1 MYCRARE
8 RSGGESSTSRRS
20 PIANTKSQK
29 RFRFVCVVLLC
40 CFVACCFPLSCDG
53 ILCVV
58 STNEPHTI
66 LRVTVINQD
75 AASSQLQGELA
86 DNRTAEIFLLK
97 MYAATHTTR
106 DENFLSMRIIES
118 SGSSSTVGKSSRAL
132 LGYVRTAALE
142 PASCIYEKATIA
154 SQNSLREVSHDMT
167 NDNDTTAV
175 RMMQDL
181 SFRDLRVLDHHF
193 DGDDIHSII
202 VRKGC
207 ILITSDP
214 FRAVI
219 MADRLI
225 VILPSNV
232 KACDN
237 MNDILA
243 MFESCF
249 TGEQLQ
255 FLVTP
260 SVPLSR
266 CFCSLR

>member
-1 MYCRARE
+1 
-8 RSGGESSTSRRS
+8 
-20 PIANTKSQK
+20 
-29 RFRFVCVVLLC
+29 
-40 CFVACCFPLSCDG
+40 
-53 ILCVV
+53 
-58 STNEPHTI
+58 
-66 LRVTVINQD
+66 
-75 AASSQLQGELA
+75 
-86 DNRTAEIFLLK
+86 
-97 MYAATHTTR
+97 MYAATHSTR

-142 PASCIYEKATIA
+142 PASCISEESTIA
-154 SQNSLREVSHDMT
+154 SQNSLRDLSLDVT

-175 RMMQDL
+175 RMIQDL

-193 DGDDIHSII
+193 DGDEIHSII

-207 ILITSDP
+207 VLITSDP
-214 FRAVI
+214 FRAVV

-237 MNDILA
+237 MNDILE

-249 TGEQLQ
+249 TGVQLP
-255 FLVTP
+255 FLKYAISPPVKLLLFTSIGSHYALLNSNRRSEVSASTASESGETNRLLENDDSP
-260 SVPLSR
+260 EYSFKTEYSPKQGNTNSFEFQVCEAIFTTINTLHR
-266 CFCSLR
+266 